1 MNRVE
6 PSRAGPGQA
15 EMSRAEPSRTQAS
28 IGYTCSVSRGDMG
41 DWDNSDKFIQRL
53 DFSSCGEESEDRSVN
68 EEDSLSSSP
77 PRRSEFQKWQESSPL
92 PVTPPQ
98 RKFSELFLSRTKAW
112 VSPTLKASPP
122 VNKTWGSAETPLH
135 ITWKK
140 LQLCDTPHTPK
151 SLLSKTAFP
160 SSGIKVP
167 AKGYRQQRY
176 APGAD
181 SDDSTQA
188 SLVNIN
194 PFTPESY
201 RQMLFLSNDKRKTR
215 EELKDPRPRSQIKQE
230 LPPQRYPLKESNMV
244 SRYKKEFL
252 EIEKIGVGEFG
263 SVYKC
268 IKRLDG
274 CVYAIKRS
282 KRPLAGSSDEQLAL
296 REVYAHAVLG
306 HHPHVVRYYSAWAE
320 DDHMII
326 QNEHCNGGSLQDV
339 LLENAKLGQYFQEAE
354 LKEILLQV
362 SMGLKYIHNSGL
374 VHLDIK
380 PSNIFIC
387 HKLAVAGPSG
397 QESDSEDE
405 FSSGVVYKIGDLGHV
420 TSITNPQVEEG
431 DRRFLANEVLQ
442 EQYCNLPKAD
452 IFALALTV
460 ALAAGAA
467 PLPHNGTMWHH
478 IRKGNVP
485 AIPQNLPRTFLELLK
500 LMIHPDPV
508 ERPSATALI
517 KHPVLRPSCGKALE
531 LQEALNIEKCKTAML
546 ERLGG
551 EAMWRRPAWQVF
563 RQFVRHESDT
573 VAPLVLERS
582 MNRVQLLGR
591 VGQDPIMRQVE
602 GKNPVTIFSL
612 ATNEM
617 WRTGDSELGQGGD
630 VSQKTTWHR
639 ISVFRPGLRDVTYQY
654 VRKGSRIYVE
664 GKIDYGEYTDK
675 NNVRR
680 QATTIIADN
689 VIFLSEGS
697 PRDKV

>member
-1 MNRVE
+1 M
-6 PSRAGPGQA
+6 
-15 EMSRAEPSRTQAS
+15 
-28 IGYTCSVSRGDMG
+28 D
-41 DWDNSDKFIQRL
+41 DWDNNNEFIQRL
-53 DFSSCGEESEDRSVN
+53 DFSSCGEESEERSVN
-68 EEDSLSSSP
+68 EEDSLSLSP
-77 PRRSEFQKWQESSPL
+77 PRSSEFQKWQESSPL
-92 PVTPPQ
+92 PKTPQ
-98 RKFSELFLSRTKAW
+98 RKLSEIFLSRTKAW
-112 VSPTLKASPP
+112 MSPTLKSSPSVSKSWTKP
-122 VNKTWGSAETPLH
+122 ETPLH

-160 SSGIKVP
+160 SSATKVP
-167 AKGYRQQRY
+167 AKGLRHLKLTPRSD
-176 APGAD
+176 PED
-181 SDDSTQA
+181 SSHA

-201 RQMLFLSNDKRKTR
+201 RQTLFHPNGKRKAAG
-215 EELKDPRPRSQIKQE
+215 ELNDSHPGSQIKKE
-230 LPPQRYPLKESNMV
+230 LPTKRYTLKASNMV

-252 EIEKIGVGEFG
+252 ELEKIGVGEFG

-326 QNEHCNGGSLQDV
+326 QNEHCNGGSLQDA
-339 LLENAKLGQYFQEAE
+339 LLENAKLGQYFPEGE

-387 HKLAVAGPSG
+387 HKLAVSGPAG
-397 QESDSEDE
+397 QEESDSEDE
-405 FSSGVVYKIGDLGHV
+405 FSPGVVYKIGDLGHV

-431 DRRFLANEVLQ
+431 DRRFLANEILQ
-442 EQYCNLPKAD
+442 EQYCYLPKAD

-467 PLPHNGTMWHH
+467 PLPHNGALWHH

-485 AIPQNLPRTFLELLK
+485 PIPQKLPHRFLELLK
-500 LMIHPDPV
+500 LMIHPEPAQ
-508 ERPSATALI
+508 RPSATALT
-517 KHPVLRPSCGKALE
+517 KHPVLRPSSGKAVQ
-531 LQEALNIEKCKTAML
+531 LQEQLNMEKCKTAML
-546 ERLGG
+546 ERCGPGG
-551 EAMWRRPAWQVF
+551 SMWRRPAWQVL
-563 RQFVRHESDT
+563 RQFVRHDSDT
-573 VAPLVLERS
+573 VNSLVLERS

-617 WRTGDSELGQGGD
+617 WRTGDSEVGQGGD

-654 VRKGSRIYVE
+654 VRKGSRIFVE

-689 VIFLSEGS
+689 VIFLSDGS
-697 PRDKV
+697 VREKV

>member
-1 MNRVE
+1 M
-6 PSRAGPGQA
+6 
-15 EMSRAEPSRTQAS
+15 
-28 IGYTCSVSRGDMG
+28 D
-41 DWDNSDKFIQRL
+41 DWDNSDEFIQRL
-53 DFSSCGEESEDRSVN
+53 DFSSCGEESEDRSIN

-77 PRRSEFQKWQESSPL
+77 SRSCELLKCQGSSPL
-92 PVTPPQ
+92 PATPP
-98 RKFSELFLSRTKAW
+98 KKLSDIFLNRTKAW
-112 VSPTLKASPP
+112 MSPTVVHSP
-122 VNKTWGSAETPLH
+122 VACKRLGDAETPLH

-160 SSGIKVP
+160 SSGTKVP
-167 AKGYRQQRY
+167 HKGFRHLRFT
-176 APGAD
+176 PGAEL
-181 SDDSTQA
+181 DDSTQA
-188 SLVNIN
+188 PLVNIN

-201 RQMLFLSNDKRKTR
+201 RQMLFLPNAKQKTR
-215 EELKDPRPRSQIKQE
+215 GELRDPDPRSKTKRE
-230 LPPQRYPLKESNMV
+230 LPTLRYPLKESNMV

-252 EIEKIGVGEFG
+252 ELERIGVGEFG

-282 KRPLAGSSDEQLAL
+282 KRPLAGSSDEHVAL

-326 QNEHCNGGSLQDV
+326 QNEYCDGGSLQDV
-339 LLENAKLGQYFQEAE
+339 LLENAKLGHYFSETE

-387 HKLAVAGPSG
+387 HKPAVLSPAG
-397 QESDSEDE
+397 QDESDSEDE
-405 FSSGVVYKIGDLGHV
+405 FSSSVVYKIGDLGHV
-420 TSITNPQVEEG
+420 TSVTNPQVEEG
-431 DRRFLANEVLQ
+431 DRRFLANEILQ
-442 EQYCNLPKAD
+442 EQYCCLPKAD

-460 ALAAGAA
+460 ALAAGTA
-467 PLPHNGTMWHH
+467 PLPHNGAMWHH
-478 IRKGNVP
+478 IRKGNIP
-485 AIPQNLPRTFLELLK
+485 PIPQKLPQHFLELLK

-508 ERPSATALI
+508 ERPSAMAIT
-517 KHPVLRPSCGKALE
+517 KHPVLRPSRGKAVQ
-531 LQEALNIEKCKTAML
+531 LQKQLNVEKCKTAML
-546 ERLGG
+546 ERHGG
-551 EAMWRRPAWQVF
+551 MLRRPAWQVL
-563 RQFVRHESDT
+563 RQFVRHDSDAVST
-573 VAPLVLERS
+573 LVLERS

-617 WRTGDSELGQGGD
+617 WRTGESEVNQGGD
-630 VSQKTTWHR
+630 ISQKTTWHR

-654 VRKGSRIYVE
+654 VKKGARIFVE

-689 VIFLSEGS
+689 VIFLSDSGMKE
-697 PRDKV
+697 KV